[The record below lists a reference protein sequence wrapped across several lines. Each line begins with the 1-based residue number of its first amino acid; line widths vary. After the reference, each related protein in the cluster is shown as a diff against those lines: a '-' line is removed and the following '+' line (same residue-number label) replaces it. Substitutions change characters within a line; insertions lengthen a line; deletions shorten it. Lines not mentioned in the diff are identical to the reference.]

1 MKTIEEKA
9 KRYDEAIWKLRGMMP
24 NWEHLS
30 YNGKTFLQD
39 LVYIFPELTESEDE
53 RVRKE
58 LIDIVAKSPITFA
71 FEDKGKILA
80 WLEAQGEQ
88 KDVCINIKDNQ
99 ELPNKEETEVSDEY
113 QQGYRNGFKCGKEYV
128 EKYPQEFNL
137 QPMQLIQECEHEN
150 LIKERLINAVNI
162 CYTED
167 GGKEAPF
174 KEELIAYINKHCE
187 WSKKD
192 EEIIQNIIN
201 LLEEPNTI
209 EESSYADIAIY
220 WLKLLKDSVLT
231 QNRWKPSDEQ
241 MEAVRLAAEIG
252 TANNSWAMNILKSM
266 YQDLQKL
273 REE

>member
-1 MKTIEEKA
+1 MKELSIEEKA
-9 KRYDEAIWKLRGMMP
+9 KAYDKALEIMKVY
-24 NWEHLS
+24 
-30 YNGKTFLQD
+30 YNRTQFSSISDSKEELKT
-39 LVYIFPELTESEDE
+39 IEKAFPELKESEDE
-53 RVRKE
+53 RIRGAIIHFISHTPTVPKGVIGKE
-58 LIDIVAKSPITFA
+58 TM
-71 FEDKGKILA
+71 LA
-80 WLEAQGEQ
+80 WLEKQGKQ

-150 LIKERLINAVNI
+150 LIKERLTNAVNI

-209 EESSYADIAIY
+209 EESSYTDIAIY
-220 WLKLLKDSVLT
+220 WLKLLKESCV
-231 QNRWKPSDEQ
+231 WKPSEEQ
-241 MEAVRLAAEIG
+241 MEALNDVISSRDIKYDVLSEL
-252 TANNSWAMNILKSM
+252 WKDLK
-266 YQDLQKL
+266 KL
-273 REE
+273 KDE

>member
-1 MKTIEEKA
+1 MEDYKKKYEEVLKKIKECVPDDNGFITIYPQE
-9 KRYDEAIWKLRGMMP
+9 
-24 NWEHLS
+24 
-30 YNGKTFLQD
+30 
-39 LVYIFPELTESEDE
+39 IFPELAENKDE
-53 RVRKE
+53 KIRK
-58 LIDIVAKSPITFA
+58 DIISYLALYKDAIGEEYGSWI
-71 FEDKGKILA
+71 A
-80 WLEAQGEQ
+80 WLKKQGEH